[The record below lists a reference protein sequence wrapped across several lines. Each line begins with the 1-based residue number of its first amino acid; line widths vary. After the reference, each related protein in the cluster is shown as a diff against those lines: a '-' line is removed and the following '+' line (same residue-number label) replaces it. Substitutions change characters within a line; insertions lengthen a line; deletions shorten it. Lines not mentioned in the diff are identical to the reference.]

1 MPFPVTPLL
10 HQWPRGSRAAL
21 GVENRMKETEHKNV
35 QLDFATLV
43 ALFFVV
49 GFGCGVL
56 LVPFMLS
63 DFFKEGVWLGL
74 VLIAITPVINGIGA
88 VAILFLGYPAYALFS
103 HARAGYTVRLIY
115 AGNTKQNGSA
125 SKRTRRPTT
134 RSSRRRR

>member
-1 MPFPVTPLL
+1 
-10 HQWPRGSRAAL
+10 
-21 GVENRMKETEHKNV
+21 MKETEHKNV
-35 QLDFATLV
+35 RLDFATLV

-74 VLIAITPVINGIGA
+74 GLIAITPVINGIGA

-103 HARAGYTVRLIY
+103 HVRAGYTVRLIY
-115 AGNTKQNGSA
+115 AGKTKQGGSA